1 MITETELKIPTD
13 QALKDYQWGVISAL
27 VGGYMS
33 KNRYG
38 EFTVWGIL
46 ADAYDKSVTAKGS
59 LRHEVIKNNLGMRA
73 AIERLHIGGMLI
85 GIACDLFI
93 RHDGKATDGE

>member
-1 MITETELKIPTD
+1 MQIPTKKLNEAISELKQLI
-13 QALKDYQWGVISAL
+13 ANNKDFPFYNL
-27 VGGYMS
+27 VVEAPY
-33 KNRYG
+33 
-38 EFTVWGIL
+38 
-46 ADAYDKSVTAKGS
+46 AKSIQMDFGKI
-59 LRHEVIKNNLGMRA
+59 IKNNLGMRA